1 MKSIRLN
8 NSDREDIV
16 KGLLKPIQK
25 EISEELKIFGDF
37 ISEIIKQEIGQKV
50 WEFHILY
57 PHALSVKKSLY
68 LGDSSLFGG
77 FGVKL
82 VDYVIVNLTID
93 YIEGIF
99 DLKDVLHQDK
109 YFSSASKFLKKID
122 SLQKERRTLKNKCQC
137 ALEYINT
144 SKQLEEQ
151 FPEAYKVF
159 LELCKNKETSI
170 TKCDKIENLRAEL
183 SKFNRNENSD
193 TSTINKGI

>member
-37 ISEIIKQEIGQKV
+37 ISEIIKQEISQRV
-50 WEFHILY
+50 WEFHRLY

-82 VDYVIVNLTID
+82 VDYAIVNLTID
-93 YIEGIF
+93 YIEGVF

-109 YFSSASKFLKKID
+109 YSSSTSKFLKKID

-151 FPEAYKVF
+151 FPEAYKIF
-159 LELCKNKETSI
+159 LELCKDKETSI

-193 TSTINKGI
+193 TSTVNKGI